1 MNGANARGAASF
13 FKEKQGGPTDRSSD
27 SFRLCIRHEQG
38 RQQRTVAGRVAVLEQ
53 RERQEHT
60 HNPTEFRSSERLRK
74 ARRTVL
80 GRVAG
85 IGWVNRPSTGT
96 YHSSYTCL
104 TTSGNSKREIKRIS
118 ELRGAYKPTCRTYR
132 WSTGAFA
139 PNTARIQIPRPGQTD
154 SSNSEK
160 Y

>member
-1 MNGANARGAASF
+1 MNRANARGAASF
-13 FKEKQGGPTDRSSD
+13 FKEKEGRPTDRSSD
-27 SFRLCIRHEQG
+27 SFRLCIRHEQE
-38 RQQRTVAGRVAVLEQ
+38 RQRKTLEGWGALLEQ
-53 RERQEHT
+53 REEHT
-60 HNPTEFRSSERLRK
+60 HNPTGFRSSDRLRM

-104 TTSGNSKREIKRIS
+104 TMSGDPKREIKRIS
-118 ELRGAYKPTCRTYR
+118 ELRGAYKPTCRTFR
-132 WSTGAFA
+132 WSTCAFA
-139 PNTARIQIPRPGQTD
+139 PNTARIEIPRPGQAD
-154 SSNSEK
+154 GSNSEK